1 MLETWSELL
10 KDSAVAWGVQVATL
24 EGIVAVV
31 VAVLWIFA
39 RPVLRRLELGVT
51 KRLDALSW
59 KWPAT
64 GLAVWFIWVFMTT
77 VSDRIITE
85 GERNL
90 VGN

>member
-39 RPVLRRLELGVT
+39 RPVLRRLELGGDQAARCSELEV
-51 KRLDALSW
+51 A
-59 KWPAT
+59 
-64 GLAVWFIWVFMTT
+64 
-77 VSDRIITE
+77 SDWLGRVVHLGVHDD
-85 GERNL
+85 GE
-90 VGN
+90 